1 MTKKQTQSKKKTTTP
16 VKKET
21 KNKKEATTADIE
33 AAIKN
38 ASSLPESD
46 DLQAQ
51 LAEAQQ
57 SAKDNWDKV
66 VRAQAEMEN
75 LKRRNA
81 KDLEN
86 AHKFALDGFV
96 KALLEVKDSL
106 SMGLKTA
113 KEETATIESIIEGLE
128 MTDKVFLS
136 TMVKFGVGFL
146 ADVPVTNMEEIVSEV
161 LNGDFTKEE
170 RRLLSCQVE
179 QDGKILRQFL
189 ALNDA
194 VVHRTETLKMIE
206 FDLFIDD
213 KFVSNQRADGLII
226 TTPTGSTAYALS
238 SGGPIMH
245 PGVDAIGL
253 VSICPHTMSHRPL
266 LVPGD
271 SEIVIKV
278 KNSEDGAI
286 VSFDGQTSVPIKT
299 GQDIR
304 LHQYSSA
311 IDLLHPKNYDYF
323 EIIRSKL
330 HWGTKL

>member
-1 MTKKQTQSKKKTTTP
+1 VYIFIYVVSILNKSTTIINMFNTIGIITKP
-16 VKKET
+16 
-21 KNKKEATTADIE
+21 ND
-33 AAIKN
+33 
-38 ASSLPESD
+38 PRSD
-46 DLQAQ
+46 DKARE
-51 LAEAQQ
+51 LAIFL
-57 SAKDNWDKV
+57 KDKNV
-66 VRAQAEMEN
+66 AV
-75 LKRRNA
+75 
-81 KDLEN
+81 
-86 AHKFALDGFV
+86 
-96 KALLEVKDSL
+96 VKDD
-106 SMGLKTA
+106 
-113 KEETATIESIIEGLE
+113 EQIIEQADLIIVMGGDGSLLN
-128 MTDKVFLS
+128 TARTFVDKKIPIL
-136 TMVKFGVGFL
+136 GINLGRLGFL

-161 LNGDFTKEE
+161 LNGDFIKEE

-179 QDGKILRQFL
+179 QNGKILGQFL

-213 KFVSNQRADGLII
+213 KFVNNQRADGLII

-245 PGVDAIGL
+245 PGIDAIGL

-271 SEIVIKV
+271 SEVIIKV

-286 VSFDGQTSVPIKT
+286 VSFDGQTSVSIKA

-304 LHQYSSA
+304 LHQYSNA
-311 IDLLHPKNYDYF
+311 ISLLHPKNYNYF
-323 EIIRSKL
+323 KIIRSKL

>member
-1 MTKKQTQSKKKTTTP
+1 MFNTIGIITKP
-16 VKKET
+16 
-21 KNKKEATTADIE
+21 ND
-33 AAIKN
+33 
-38 ASSLPESD
+38 PRSD
-46 DLQAQ
+46 DKARE
-51 LAEAQQ
+51 LAAFL
-57 SAKDNWDKV
+57 KDKNV
-66 VRAQAEMEN
+66 AV
-75 LKRRNA
+75 
-81 KDLEN
+81 
-86 AHKFALDGFV
+86 
-96 KALLEVKDSL
+96 VKDD
-106 SMGLKTA
+106 
-113 KEETATIESIIEGLE
+113 EQIIEQADLIIVMGGDGSLLN
-128 MTDKVFLS
+128 TARTFVDKKIPIL
-136 TMVKFGVGFL
+136 GINLGRLGFL

-161 LNGDFTKEE
+161 LNGDFIKEE

-179 QDGKILRQFL
+179 QNGKILGQFL

-213 KFVSNQRADGLII
+213 KFVNNQRADGLII

-245 PGVDAIGL
+245 PGIDAIGL

-271 SEIVIKV
+271 SEVIIKV

-286 VSFDGQTSVPIKT
+286 VSFDGQTSVSIKA

-304 LHQYSSA
+304 LHQYSNA
-311 IDLLHPKNYDYF
+311 ISLLHPKNYNYF
-323 EIIRSKL
+323 KIIRSKL

>member
-1 MTKKQTQSKKKTTTP
+1 MYIFIYVVSILNKSTTIINMFNTIGIITKPNDPRSDDKAR
-16 VKKET
+16 ELAIFL
-21 KNKKEATTADIE
+21 KNKNVA
-33 AAIKN
+33 
-38 ASSLPESD
+38 
-46 DLQAQ
+46 
-51 LAEAQQ
+51 
-57 SAKDNWDKV
+57 V
-66 VRAQAEMEN
+66 
-75 LKRRNA
+75 
-81 KDLEN
+81 
-86 AHKFALDGFV
+86 
-96 KALLEVKDSL
+96 VKDD
-106 SMGLKTA
+106 
-113 KEETATIESIIEGLE
+113 EQIIEQADLIIVMGGDGSLLN
-128 MTDKVFLS
+128 TARTFVDKKIPIL
-136 TMVKFGVGFL
+136 GINLGRLGFL

-161 LNGDFTKEE
+161 LNGDFIKEE

-179 QDGKILRQFL
+179 QNGKILGQFL

-213 KFVSNQRADGLII
+213 KFVNNQRADGLII

-245 PGVDAIGL
+245 PGIDAIGL

-271 SEIVIKV
+271 SEVIIKV

-286 VSFDGQTSVPIKT
+286 VSFDGQTSVSIKA

-304 LHQYSSA
+304 LHQYSNA
-311 IDLLHPKNYDYF
+311 ISLLHPKNYNYF
-323 EIIRSKL
+323 KIIRSKL

>member
-1 MTKKQTQSKKKTTTP
+1 
-16 VKKET
+16 
-21 KNKKEATTADIE
+21 
-33 AAIKN
+33 
-38 ASSLPESD
+38 
-46 DLQAQ
+46 
-51 LAEAQQ
+51 
-57 SAKDNWDKV
+57 
-66 VRAQAEMEN
+66 ME
-75 LKRRNA
+75 
-81 KDLEN
+81 EI
-86 AHKFALDGFV
+86 V
-96 KALLEVKDSL
+96 SEVLNGDFI
-106 SMGLKTA
+106 
-113 KEETATIESIIEGLE
+113 KEERRLLSCQVEQNGKMLGQFLALN
-128 MTDKVFLS
+128 DKLIPNIGIFLS
-136 TMVKFGVGFL
+136 TKVRAVFNKEPSPPITIIKSACSIICLSSFTTATFLSLRKMALGFL

-161 LNGDFTKEE
+161 LNGDFIKEE

-179 QDGKILRQFL
+179 QNGKILGQFL

-213 KFVSNQRADGLII
+213 KFVNNQRADGLII

-245 PGVDAIGL
+245 PGIDAIGL

-271 SEIVIKV
+271 SEVIIKV

-286 VSFDGQTSVPIKT
+286 VSFDGQTSVSIKA

-304 LHQYSSA
+304 LHQYSNA
-311 IDLLHPKNYDYF
+311 ISLLHPKNYNYF